1 MKKNEENSDLYKI
14 NTTFFFKKIADN
26 KEKKVK
32 EKFHVKITKKEL
44 YNITLITFWQCQK
57 VINIIWK
64 QKDVYIYIKK
74 GA

>member
-44 YNITLITFWQCQK
+44 YNITLITS
-57 VINIIWK
+57 
-64 QKDVYIYIKK
+64 
-74 GA
+74 